1 MAKLNTR
8 KKSTASKQATLK
20 ALKQTAGRVVT
31 DLVAN
36 KVALWQQQELNRIL
50 ASPNNRKNTYII
62 ETKQGYRV
70 GCITV
75 TEDKDNVWLI
85 RNASNM
91 EDGQLFSKS
100 RALLYAI
107 LLHSRKNALA
117 KEVKDADR
125 MIVKYTEDINFY
137 RHTIKSANKNGEYER
152 AEAVWYRLD
161 DAVFKLRYAKER
173 LDKTVNSAKYIKLWE
188 DIQP

>member
-1 MAKLNTR
+1 MAKSNTR
-8 KKSTASKQATLK
+8 RKSTAYKR
-20 ALKQTAGRVVT
+20 ALKQTTGRVVT

-36 KVALWQQQELNRIL
+36 KVAQWQKQELNRIL

-70 GCITV
+70 GSITV
-75 TEDKDNVWLI
+75 TEGKDNLWLI
-85 RNASNM
+85 RNASNL
-91 EDGQLFSKS
+91 EDGQMFSKP

-107 LLHSRKNALA
+107 LLHNGKNILA

-137 RHTIKSANKNGEYER
+137 KHTIKSANKKGEYER

-161 DAVFKLRYAKER
+161 DTIFKLKEAKER
-173 LDKTVNSAKYIKLWE
+173 LEKTVNSAKYIKLWDE
-188 DIQP
+188 QP